1 MNNSLLLPGLGFQQP
16 RAWRLGTG
24 RGFRKVLYPAAA
36 AAAAAGSA
44 WGVARRCRWRER
56 LGPGRGGARAAR
68 RLQRYCEQLCLFV
81 VIPKFN

>member
-36 AAAAAGSA
+36 AAAATGSA
-44 WGVARRCRWRER
+44 WG
-56 LGPGRGGARAAR
+56 GGATLSLEGAAWPREGKSASGAAASEVLRTTLPLR
-68 RLQRYCEQLCLFV
+68 R
-81 VIPKFN
+81 NS